1 MFVSIPEMLL
11 FILFEKQ
18 ALEADNFD
26 TIEQE
31 REGYVHT
38 CLFIVSVALMNLL

>member
-18 ALEADNFD
+18 ELDAENFD

-31 REGYVHT
+31 REGYEHK